1 MDGNFPLR
9 DLLPLHESGFV
20 QTRPPIL
27 VGLADKVLGWID
39 RARSRRSL
47 ALMDDR
53 MLRDIGVDRGTV
65 AQEMQK
71 PFWR

>member
-9 DLLPLHESGFV
+9 DLLPLHDAGFV
-20 QTRPPIL
+20 QARPSVL
-27 VGLADKVLGWID
+27 VGLSDRLLGWID

-47 ALMDDR
+47 SLMDDR

-65 AQEMQK
+65 AQELQK